1 MKQQPPERT
10 KRLAVIAAAA
20 VILVMVLLVM
30 DCIFQRGRTGSERL
44 FDERGAAAQ
53 LFDAVV
59 PGVRAGGI
67 ADNPG
72 HAGPTGGGDRLWAVE
87 RLCDQL
93 FGIGGGKL
101 SGVSAGAPPGK
112 SH

>member
-20 VILVMVLLVM
+20 VILVMVLLIIETFRLLLPGLWTAFSSG
-30 DCIFQRGRTGSERL
+30 DEQALSDYLTSEGRLRSFLTL
-44 FDERGAAAQ
+44 WFLA
-53 LFDAVV
+53 F
-59 PGVRAGGI
+59 
-67 ADNPG
+67 
-72 HAGPTGGGDRLWAVE
+72 GGGDRLWAVE

>member
-20 VILVMVLLVM
+20 VILVMVLLIIETFRLLLPGLWTAFSSG
-30 DCIFQRGRTGSERL
+30 DEQALSDYLTSEGRLRSFLT
-44 FDERGAAAQ
+44 
-53 LFDAVV
+53 
-59 PGVRAGGI
+59 
-67 ADNPG
+67 
-72 HAGPTGGGDRLWAVE
+72 LWFLE